1 MKKNKLDN
9 NKVKE
14 NKSIRYRDREKID
27 ENSYITTDIQIEK
40 IDKNDV
46 EMGRTDF
53 VPSLFSWTNISEQ
66 KVKVCDMENITKKK
80 DKK

>member
-1 MKKNKLDN
+1 MKKNKFEN

-14 NKSIRYRDREKID
+14 NKSIRYIDREKID
-27 ENSYITTDIQIEK
+27 ENSYITTDIQTEK
-40 IDKNDV
+40 IDKNNV

-53 VPSLFSWTNISEQ
+53 VTSLFSWTNISEQ